1 MIKALRDNLTLLALL
16 ITLVGISS
24 TEGYYAFFGLKYQ
37 FIDLPTSHIL
47 YRGLTTV
54 FLNPLLIGLYLAA
67 IIVLAGQSRIALA
80 IGHRRWLHWLNYALI
95 VVLTFVAWFMG
106 SQAGF
111 VGARIDA
118 TEGKT
123 TLPLL
128 SELKIASGS
137 TADEVFGAVDGVRLL
152 LHERNG
158 IYVLNPVS
166 DPVKETPLVKL
177 IASGDYDGY
186 TICVDC

>member
-1 MIKALRDNLTLLALL
+1 MIKALRDNLALLALL

-24 TEGYYAFFGLKYQ
+24 TEAYYAFFGLKYQ
-37 FIDLPTSHIL
+37 FINLPSSHIF

-54 FLNPLLIGLYLAA
+54 FLNPLLVGLYSVA
-67 IIVLAGQSRIALA
+67 IFILAGQSRIAHA
-80 IGHRRWLHWLNYALI
+80 FGSRRWLHWLNYASII
-95 VVLTFVAWFMG
+95 VFTVAAWFLG
-106 SQAGF
+106 SQAGL

-137 TADEVFGAVDGVRLL
+137 TAEAMFGAAHGIRLL
-152 LHERNG
+152 FHTPYG
-158 IYVLNPVS
+158 IYVLHPIS
-166 DPVKETPLVKL
+166 DPVNETPLIRL
-177 IASGDYDGY
+177 ISSGNYDGY
-186 TICVDC
+186 TICADC